1 MPNSLYDD
9 EDDYHDHSS
18 HGPEISVGTT
28 SIVGIF
34 FVLAL
39 VCAGFCYIGYSLG
52 RRQGIALGQ
61 TQAAASSVPALSTN
75 TPKPAPGS
83 LAAPTPVSDT
93 PAAPAP
99 EPAAST
105 PATPAPETVK
115 PAAPAKPAA
124 AVAAPPSGAILVQIA
139 ALTHEEDATNE
150 VAELQKRGYKV
161 FARHDPND
169 RFIRIQIGPFATRK
183 EAKDMCDR
191 LLASGYNAIIK

>member
-9 EDDYHDHSS
+9 EDDYHERDSQ
-18 HGPEISVGTT
+18 GPEISVGTT
-28 SIVGIF
+28 SIIGIF
-34 FVLAL
+34 FVLVL
-39 VCAGFCYIGYSLG
+39 ICAVFFGIGYTLG
-52 RRQGIALGQ
+52 HRQGIAQGQ
-61 TQAAASSVPALSTN
+61 TQAAVAPVPAQSAN

-83 LAAPTPVSDT
+83 LAAPAPVSDT

-99 EPAAST
+99 SAST
-105 PATPAPETVK
+105 PTAPETVK
-115 PAAPAKPAA
+115 PTTPAKPAA
-124 AVAAPPSGAILVQIA
+124 AVAAPPAGAILIQIA
-139 ALTHEEDATNE
+139 ALTHEEDANNE
-150 VAELQKRGYKV
+150 VAELQKRGYNV

>member
-9 EDDYHDHSS
+9 DETQDHA
-18 HGPEISVGTT
+18 GPEISIGTT

-34 FVLAL
+34 FVLVL
-39 VCAGFCYIGYSLG
+39 ICAVFFGIGYTLG
-52 RRQGIALGQ
+52 HRQGVAQGQ
-61 TQAAASSVPALSTN
+61 SQPQAAAPAATTAAASTR
-75 TPKPAPGS
+75 KPAPGDPEANTPAPS
-83 LAAPTPVSDT
+83 SNTPSDAPAPTPSAPSDNAPAPAPARPTPASTAPT
-93 PAAPAP
+93 PAA
-99 EPAAST
+99 E
-105 PATPAPETVK
+105 VM
-115 PAAPAKPAA
+115 
-124 AVAAPPSGAILVQIA
+124 VQIA
-139 ALTHEEDATNE
+139 ALTHEEDAKNE

>member
-9 EDDYHDHSS
+9 EDDYHEHDS

-28 SIVGIF
+28 SIIGIF
-34 FVLAL
+34 FVLVL
-39 VCAGFCYIGYSLG
+39 ICAVFFGIGYTLG
-52 RRQGIALGQ
+52 RRQGVAQGQ
-61 TQAAASSVPALSTN
+61 TQAAAAIPAAATSS

-83 LAAPTPVSDT
+83 LAAPTASTDA

-99 EPAAST
+99 EVTAP
-105 PATPAPETVK
+105 TPAPEPVK
-115 PAAPAKPAA
+115 APATAKPTPAAPTA
-124 AVAAPPSGAILVQIA
+124 GTILVQIA
-139 ALTHEEDATNE
+139 ALTHEEDANNE
-150 VAELQKRGYKV
+150 VAELQKRGYNV